1 MIKPLISIKDIRS
14 EEEEGFCMDIALGA
28 GYAEAFKHWFP
39 ERAVKVKSLGAS
51 GYQLAQRPKMANRI
65 MELVKAREDQ
75 NTKALEWTRTKS
87 IEKLH
92 YVINC
97 CQAEINRVN
106 KAFEDELQFLE
117 EQINETSDPAE
128 IRKLVNKMIKLRQKS
143 HLNKIQISGITDA
156 IAELNTMHGFNE
168 SNVNI
173 NSAVSF
179 VGEEDLED

>member
-1 MIKPLISIKDIRS
+1 M
-14 EEEEGFCMDIALGA
+14 
-28 GYAEAFKHWFP
+28 
-39 ERAVKVKSLGAS
+39 
-51 GYQLAQRPKMANRI
+51 
-65 MELVKAREDQ
+65 
-75 NTKALEWTRTKS
+75 
-87 IEKLH
+87 
-92 YVINC
+92 
-97 CQAEINRVN
+97 
-106 KAFEDELQFLE
+106 QFLE

-128 IRKLVNKMIKLRQKS
+128 IRRLVNKMIKLRQKS